1 MPGCR
6 PNTFRGGGCCFGPD
20 ITERILRKHNLE
32 LLVRSHECKCEG
44 YEYVHGRKVITIFSA
59 SNYYEQGSNRGAYM
73 KIGPD
78 MKPYFVQY
86 QVSKTKKHLTL
97 KQR

>member
-1 MPGCR
+1 MFLLLTLQNCTLGLL
-6 PNTFRGGGCCFGPD
+6 FSSL
-20 ITERILRKHNLE
+20 ILLKDFHFVLFIQ
-32 LLVRSHECKCEG
+32 
-44 YEYVHGRKVITIFSA
+44 VITIFSA

-97 KQR
+97 KQRSVYIHDSLTP

>member
-1 MPGCR
+1 MVNYLNNQFSP
-6 PNTFRGGGCCFGPD
+6 
-20 ITERILRKHNLE
+20 
-32 LLVRSHECKCEG
+32 LLFQQ
-44 YEYVHGRKVITIFSA
+44 VITIFSA

-86 QVSKTKKHLTL
+86 QASKAKKHLTL
-97 KQR
+97 KQRSDIFFFQLW